1 MQGPVE
7 SLSCR
12 QVNRPCLVAAALL
25 LCSAAASAATL
36 EDIRTSY
43 EEKLE
48 HLRSYR
54 IKYTR
59 HWLQFSADGMVTLER
74 WELRELYQSDGF
86 VGKRWRIHEAPT
98 DFSKSWWELR
108 ELYQSDGF
116 VGKRWRIHEAP
127 TDFSKSWH
135 VWAVYRDG
143 LYKMA
148 TYRDETHQESGEVR
162 SFTEEQGNALGASSP
177 LDLVGLHRTFD
188 DPAMTYHE
196 DVRVLPET
204 EDVDGHPC
212 WVLEHGDWRQW
223 LGQDLGLAVV
233 KKESFGRLQDGQEI
247 KTSLHCQDF
256 EELAPGLFLPRTLT
270 QESLS
275 PNGDRAIHTY
285 TLTNIEFNPEIPE
298 SEFDLQFAPGVQVHD
313 ETRWLFKDYV
323 VGEPVPLELLILM
336 AAVTLVLLAIPAAT
350 LFLIVRSLRS
360 KKA

>member
-74 WELRELYQSDGF
+74 
-86 VGKRWRIHEAPT
+86 
-98 DFSKSWWELR
+98 WELR